1 VQPGPL
7 PEPGGLDE
15 LVQDGGS
22 PWLDEA
28 ACHLGSSREEL
39 ALALVDKRQA
49 RAYENKHGVDP
60 RSPGDLL
67 SRILDE
73 EAPPVGRLFDRLLD
87 P

>member
-1 VQPGPL
+1 VVIDDPY
-7 PEPGGLDE
+7 E
-15 LVQDGGS
+15 
-22 PWLDEA
+22 
-28 ACHLGSSREEL
+28 REEL

-67 SRILDE
+67 
-73 EAPPVGRLFDRLLD
+73 LD